1 MKYLKKFNE
10 SKENF
15 DYDGLEEFCYENLM
29 PLIDEGFDVYISG
42 WGDNYKIYFMKKEHN
57 SSFYWK
63 DISDDFI
70 TFYEMLKSKYKLYDY
85 LDDSSN
91 PCYVE
96 LNLFNPNKLRNSSIT
111 NIDNINLYDKD
122 IYHDYDLTPFKLAAV
137 EIIVDTN

>member
-29 PLIDEGFDVYISG
+29 SLVDEGFDVYISG
-42 WGDNYKIYFMKKEHN
+42 WEENYKIYFMKKDHH
-57 SSFYWK
+57 SFFHWN

-70 TFYEMLKSKYKLYDY
+70 PFYEALKSKYKLVDY

-96 LNLFNPNKLRNSSIT
+96 LNLFNPNNRVSKPIA
-111 NIDNINLYDKD
+111 NIDNINFYDKD
-122 IYHDYDLTPFKLAAV
+122 IYHDSDITPFKIAAI
-137 EIIVDTN
+137 EIIVDTE